1 MLKDLVVALAHAEN
15 AVKPVNRKRAMHGR
29 DGLVI
34 HRLVVAIISLVREI
48 GFDDEVRQHGA
59 GSATTTTVPT
69 KPHRPHRAHCHRH
82 HQRSL
87 VGTL

>member
-48 GFDDEVRQHGA
+48 GFDDE
-59 GSATTTTVPT
+59 
-69 KPHRPHRAHCHRH
+69 
-82 HQRSL
+82 
-87 VGTL
+87 